1 MLKWNNQISDE
12 GLLRLELLDG
22 RALANQL
29 TDEQTLAVDLLKQ
42 QGVTPKLVVIM
53 VGEDPASAIYTRNKQ
68 KRATKIGMASVLKK
82 MSAETTEAE
91 LLAVVEAYNQD
102 QTVDG
107 ILVQLP
113 LPPQIN
119 EDRVIQTIDPNKD
132 VDGFSPVNIGKLWMN
147 QPGLVACTPQG
158 VMAILA
164 AHKINVAGKNVVI
177 VGRSNIVGRPLA
189 ALMLNANA
197 TVTIAHSRT
206 KHLQDLTKTADILVA
221 AVGVAH
227 LFGAADV
234 KPGAV
239 VIDVGMNRLDDGT
252 VTGDVDFEAVQDQVS
267 AITPVPRGVGPM
279 TITMLMAQTIEIAK
293 GRVKRG

>member
-1 MLKWNNQISDE
+1 MIE
-12 GLLRLELLDG
+12 GLLGLELLDG
-22 RALANQL
+22 RALADQL
-29 TDEQTLAVDLLKQ
+29 TEAQTVAVAALKA

-68 KRATKIGMASVLKK
+68 KRATKLGMASVLKK
-82 MSAETTEAE
+82 LPAETSEPE
-91 LLAVVEAYNQD
+91 LLTVIADYNQD
-102 QTVDG
+102 PTVDG

-119 EDRVIQTIDPNKD
+119 EEHVIQAIDPQKD

-147 QPGLVACTPQG
+147 QSGLVACTPQG
-158 VMAILA
+158 IMTLLA
-164 AHKINVAGKNVVI
+164 AHQIDVSGQDVVI

-206 KHLQDLTKTADILVA
+206 QNLQALTKRADILVA
-221 AVGVAH
+221 AVGQAH
-227 LFGAADV
+227 LFGAADI

-239 VIDVGMNRLDDGT
+239 VIDVGMNRLADGT
-252 VTGDVDFEAVQDQVS
+252 VTGDVDFEAVKAQVS